1 MPTSLQ
7 ELPSLLANPLAHIT
21 STSKLEGLLTSVA
34 YPTIVTD
41 ARRRIVWV
49 NQAFV
54 DQTGYTLEESLG
66 RSPGEMLQCP
76 ETDPA
81 EVARIRTA
89 LSAGR
94 AVRSRL
100 RNRTRA
106 GDLYWVDLDIT
117 PFGPAGAPIGFIA
130 VQPDDV
136 IKARSVARI
145 RSLIEGLAAGALV
158 FDDTGRIIDCNRSA
172 ERILGLARDNLIGL
186 TGDDPRWGC
195 VDGTGRPIPA
205 DQLPHQRTL
214 RTGTPTRDELIGVL
228 LPSGV
233 RIWLSVNSALLPVD
247 GGRPWMIKSF
257 TDVSSSREL
266 EAQVHDQWQRLRQTL
281 DGSRTAIWDWNV
293 PSGRVT
299 IDRRWAE
306 IIGYTLEELQPFTMD
321 DWFGRDHPED
331 QARVHEQI
339 RRHFAGEL
347 DYYDVESRIRHR
359 DGHWVWVQDRGR
371 LASRTPH
378 GKPLL
383 MLGTHEDISAR
394 KAMER
399 ELRAAAEQDRLTG
412 LANRAVLM
420 QRLNVSLRR
429 RQSDP
434 SAVFAVLFIDFDRF
448 KLVNDTL
455 GHETGDEL
463 LVSIAGRLSEAS
475 LSMCTHGRVEDSFAV
490 RFGGDEFV
498 FVAAGIAGVADALAV
513 AQRLHT
519 SLSRPYA
526 LQGETIQSSVSI
538 GIAMGDHTAIAA
550 HELIRNADTAMY
562 EAKRLGRGMTV
573 VFDCAMHAR
582 LTRVLRIEAGLRRAI
597 DQHEFTV
604 VYQPIVDLSTGQM
617 ASVEALLRWQSGD
630 LGSVSPTEFIPVA
643 EDSGQIIAIGEW
655 VLRESCRQWVQW
667 HAENP
672 AAAPDCMSVNLSRV
686 QVGLGD
692 QLLDT
697 VRSALADTG
706 MPATALQL
714 EITERDVMKDPAGA
728 RVLLERMVAIGVKLA
743 MDDFGTGT
751 SSLACLRDYPFHAIK
766 IDKSFV
772 TDLSVNPH
780 VLAVAHATVSVI
792 DHLGMISVAEGIESP
807 AELATLQAMGCHYG
821 QGYLFAKPLP
831 ADRLLA
837 AMGGYE
843 VTDSEPFG

>member
-1 MPTSLQ
+1 MEMSSV
-7 ELPSLLANPLAHIT
+7 ELPSLLADPLAHIAA
-21 STSKLEGLLTSVA
+21 TSKLEGLLTSGS

-81 EVARIRTA
+81 EVVRIRAA
-89 LSAGR
+89 LNAGQ

-136 IKARSVARI
+136 IKSKSVARI
-145 RSLIEGLAAGALV
+145 RSLIEALAAGALV
-158 FDDTGRIIDCNRSA
+158 FDDTGRIIDCNRAA
-172 ERILGLARDNLIGL
+172 ERILGRSREYLIGL
-186 TGDDPRWGC
+186 VGDDPRWGC
-195 VDGTGRPIPA
+195 VDGTGRPIPP

-214 RTGTPTRDELIGVL
+214 RTGAPTRDELIGVL

-233 RIWLSVNSALLPVD
+233 RMWLSVNSAVLPVD
-247 GGRPWMIKSF
+247 GGRPWMITSF
-257 TDVSSSREL
+257 TDVSSRREL
-266 EAQVHDQWQRLRQTL
+266 EAQVDDQWQRLRQTL
-281 DGSRTAIWDWNV
+281 DGSRTATWQWTV
-293 PSGRVT
+293 QSGKVT
-299 IDRRWAE
+299 VDARWAE
-306 IIGYTLEELQPFTMD
+306 IIGYTPEELDPFTMD
-321 DWFGRDHPED
+321 QWFSRDHPED

-339 RRHFAGEL
+339 RRHFLGEL
-347 DYYDVESRIRHR
+347 EYYDVESRIRHR
-359 DGHWVWVQDRGR
+359 DGHWVWVHDRGR
-371 LASRTPH
+371 LASRTAD

-383 MLGTHEDISAR
+383 MLGTHEDISER
-394 KAMER
+394 KALER
-399 ELRAAAEQDRLTG
+399 ELRVAAEQDRLTG
-412 LANRAVLM
+412 LANRAVLLH
-420 QRLNVSLRR
+420 RLTDLLQR
-429 RQSDP
+429 RQTES
-434 SAVFAVLFIDFDRF
+434 SQVFAVLFLDFDRF

-455 GHETGDEL
+455 GHEAGDEL
-463 LVSIAGRLSEAS
+463 LVSIAGRLSETSVLMRAN
-475 LSMCTHGRVEDSFAV
+475 GRVEDSFAV

-498 FVAAGIAGVADALAV
+498 FVAVGIAGVDAARAV
-513 AQRLHT
+513 ADRLHT
-519 SLSRPYA
+519 SLSRPYI
-526 LQGETIQSSVSI
+526 LRGETIQSSVSI

-550 HELIRNADTAMY
+550 HELIRNADIAMY
-562 EAKRLGRGMTV
+562 EAKRRGRGMTV
-573 VFDCAMHAR
+573 VFDGAMHSR

-597 DQHEFTV
+597 EQREFTV
-604 VYQPIVDLSTGQM
+604 VYQPIVDLATGRM
-617 ASVEALLRWQSGD
+617 TSVEALLRWQSGD
-630 LGSVSPTEFIPVA
+630 LGSVSPAEFIPVA

-672 AAAPDCMSVNLSRV
+672 LDAPAGMSVNLSRV

-692 QLLDT
+692 RLLDT

-714 EITERDVMKDPAGA
+714 EITERDVMKDPVSA
-728 RVLLERMVAIGVKLA
+728 RMLLDSLVAIGVKLA

-751 SSLACLRDYPFHAIK
+751 SSLGCLREYPFHAIK

-772 TDLSVNPH
+772 TDLSLNPH
-780 VLAVAHATVSVI
+780 VLAVAHATVNVI
-792 DHLGMISVAEGIESP
+792 ERLGMISVAEGIENP

-837 AMGGYE
+837 AMAGAPLS
-843 VTDSEPFG
+843 T